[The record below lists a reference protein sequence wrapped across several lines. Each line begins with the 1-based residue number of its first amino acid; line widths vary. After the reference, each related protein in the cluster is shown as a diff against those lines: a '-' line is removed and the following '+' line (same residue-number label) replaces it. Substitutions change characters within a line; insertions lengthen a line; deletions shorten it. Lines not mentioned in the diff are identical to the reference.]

1 MNFYAKIISIILI
14 FSITAVLPAVSLAQQ
29 GQLLQAEPSK
39 VAMQALGLAKHYYSK
54 GQFEKAAEL
63 FMEAHQLDARV
74 EFMFNAARAY
84 QRAIKLKR
92 AKALFNRCVKTK
104 EAPPVVVEKANIY
117 LREIENMEKALHQAK
132 HDGEKEASDAYVTT
146 KTKVAVH
153 NKVKKEP
160 KQEWKGSVGS
170 TTLGLG
176 TVVASVGAYLLL
188 NSYELSGAANHAAD
202 EGEIDYGE
210 YDRQKTKAEKLN
222 VIGWG
227 TVGLGA
233 VTTVFGIWCLA
244 TQPNDV
250 AVIPTPQGLSL
261 AMRF

>member
-1 MNFYAKIISIILI
+1 
-14 FSITAVLPAVSLAQQ
+14 
-29 GQLLQAEPSK
+29 
-39 VAMQALGLAKHYYSK
+39 
-54 GQFEKAAEL
+54 
-63 FMEAHQLDARV
+63 
-74 EFMFNAARAY
+74 
-84 QRAIKLKR
+84 
-92 AKALFNRCVKTK
+92 
-104 EAPPVVVEKANIY
+104 
-117 LREIENMEKALHQAK
+117 MEKALHQAK
-132 HDGEKEASDAYVTT
+132 HDGEKEASDAYVTKKPIT
-146 KTKVAVH
+146 QA
-153 NKVKKEP
+153 VKKES
-160 KQEWKGSVGS
+160 KQEWKGSAGS

-244 TQPNDV
+244 TQPDKVTIAPTPNGVSV
-250 AVIPTPQGLSL
+250 AV
-261 AMRF
+261 RF

>member
-1 MNFYAKIISIILI
+1 MKNISKIISLILTI
-14 FSITAVLPAVSLAQQ
+14 VLLISFPSNVFGQQ

-92 AKALFNRCVKTK
+92 AKALFNRCVETK

-132 HDGEKEASDAYVTT
+132 HDGEKEASDAYVT
-146 KTKVAVH
+146 KKPKAVPT
-153 NKVKKEP
+153 KKEP
-160 KQEWKGSVGS
+160 KQEWKGTIGS

-176 TVVASVGAYLLL
+176 TVVATVGAYLLL
-188 NSYELSGAANHAAD
+188 NSYELSRAAGGAAD

-233 VTTVFGIWCLA
+233 VTAGFGIWCLA

-261 AMRF
+261 TMRF

>member
-1 MNFYAKIISIILI
+1 
-14 FSITAVLPAVSLAQQ
+14 
-29 GQLLQAEPSK
+29 
-39 VAMQALGLAKHYYSK
+39 
-54 GQFEKAAEL
+54 
-63 FMEAHQLDARV
+63 
-74 EFMFNAARAY
+74 MFNAARAY

-202 EGEIDYGE
+202 EGEIDYNE
-210 YDRQKTKAEKLN
+210 YDRQKTKAEKFN
-222 VIGWG
+222 MIGWG
-227 TVGLGA
+227 VVGLGA
-233 VTTVFGIWCLA
+233 VWAGVGIWCLA
-244 TQPNDV
+244 TQPDKVAIAPTPNGVSV
-250 AVIPTPQGLSL
+250 AV
-261 AMRF
+261 RF

>member
-1 MNFYAKIISIILI
+1 MRVITLFLIITLLLVFPAS
-14 FSITAVLPAVSLAQQ
+14 AVGQQ

-146 KTKVAVH
+146 KTKVTAQ
-153 NKVKKEP
+153 NKIKKEP

-170 TTLGLG
+170 TSLGLG
-176 TVVASVGAYLLL
+176 AVGVAVGAYLLL
-188 NSYELSGAANHAAD
+188 NSYELSRAATGAAD

-227 TVGLGA
+227 TVGLGVITA
-233 VTTVFGIWCLA
+233 GYGIWCLA
-244 TQPNDV
+244 TQPEKVTIAPTPNGVSV
-250 AVIPTPQGLSL
+250 AV
-261 AMRF
+261 RF

>member
-1 MNFYAKIISIILI
+1 MRVISL
-14 FSITAVLPAVSLAQQ
+14 FLVITLLLVFPASVVGQQ

-54 GQFEKAAEL
+54 GQFKKAAEL
-63 FMEAHQLDARV
+63 FMEAYQLDARV

-92 AKALFNRCVKTK
+92 AKALFNRCLKTK
-104 EAPPVVVEKANIY
+104 EVPAVVVEKANIY

-146 KTKVAVH
+146 KTKIAAR
-153 NKVKKEP
+153 NKIKKEP

-233 VTTVFGIWCLA
+233 VTAGYGIWCLA
-244 TQPNDV
+244 TQPEKVTIVPTPNGVSV
-250 AVIPTPQGLSL
+250 AV
-261 AMRF
+261 RF